1 VGKKKVRNELS
12 KRTCRGE
19 YKEYCKWRLEAEGL
33 AEMRRKISGLTCSS
47 EDSIKG

>member
-19 YKEYCKWRLEAEGL
+19 YEEYCKWRQEAEGL
-33 AEMRRKISGLTCSS
+33 AEMRGKEFGLTCSS
-47 EDSIKG
+47 ADSIKW